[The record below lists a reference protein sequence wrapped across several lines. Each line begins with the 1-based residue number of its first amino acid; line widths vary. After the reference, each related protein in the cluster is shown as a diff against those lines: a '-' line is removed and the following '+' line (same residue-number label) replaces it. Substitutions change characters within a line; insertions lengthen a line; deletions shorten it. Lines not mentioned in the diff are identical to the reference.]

1 MKIKTLV
8 SEAGFVLAPSHRQT
22 LIDHYTFLM
31 EEMEAEGT
39 LLDCLKQCEVLDEQE
54 LDEIRAL
61 TVRHERNA
69 KLLDFILRTTSTQY
83 DKFLEALRESR
94 QERVYNKLHSKYGSY
109 ADYLPIAQRA
119 RQCAHVYLYVLCTY

>member
-1 MKIKTLV
+1 MSLRSFFK
-8 SEAGFVLAPSHRQT
+8 ADFVWASHHRQA

-31 EEMEAEGT
+31 EEMEAKGT

-69 KLLDFILRTTSTQY
+69 KLLDFILRTTWRSTTC
-83 DKFLEALRESR
+83 FLKR
-94 QERVYNKLHSKYGSY
+94 
-109 ADYLPIAQRA
+109 
-119 RQCAHVYLYVLCTY
+119 

>member
-1 MKIKTLV
+1 MGI
-8 SEAGFVLAPSHRQT
+8 SNHYIAFEADFVWTPSHRQT

-39 LLDCLKQCEVLDEQE
+39 LLDWLKQYEVLDEQE

-69 KLLDFILRTTSTQY
+69 KLLDFILRTTSAQY
-83 DKFLEALRESR
+83 DLFREALKESK
-94 QERVYNKLHSKYGSY
+94 QE
-109 ADYLPIAQRA
+109 
-119 RQCAHVYLYVLCTY
+119 HVYITLHRE